1 MKGNGTNDGER
12 EIQMMERNT
21 NEREIQM
28 RERDTNEGELYK

>member
-12 EIQMMERNT
+12 EKQMMER
-21 NEREIQM
+21 EREIQM